1 MMSCIGRFMDIK
13 DFKSGCF
20 KQGYKYQY
28 FLPEK
33 VNHSFSWQDS
43 SINALLEEAS
53 LHLGELNSF
62 SSLVPD
68 LDRFIIM
75 HIFKEAV
82 VSNRI
87 EGTRTNI
94 EEAFNEQNNLDP
106 EKRDDWQEVHNYVQ
120 AMNSALNEL
129 NTLPLSNRLIKNTHR
144 ILLSKGRGEHKTPGE
159 FRVSQNWLGGATLT
173 DAVFVPPSHEHLP
186 ELLSDLEMFLNNDTI
201 KIPHLVRI
209 AIAHYQFETIHP
221 FLDGNGRIGR
231 LLITLY
237 LVHSKV
243 LQQPLLYL
251 SDFFE
256 KHKAL
261 YYDNLTLVR
270 TKNDI
275 TQWIKFFLAGVSE
288 TAQNAAH
295 TLKHIIDLRRDYEKT
310 ILNNFG
316 KRTAIGVD
324 LLNLLF
330 SKPIVTSAT
339 VQEALNLSAKAAN
352 SLLSAFTE
360 AAILKES
367 TGYRR
372 NRTFIFDEYIRLF

>member
-1 MMSCIGRFMDIK
+1 
-13 DFKSGCF
+13 
-20 KQGYKYQY
+20 
-28 FLPEK
+28 
-33 VNHSFSWQDS
+33 
-43 SINALLEEAS
+43 
-53 LHLGELNSF
+53 
-62 SSLVPD
+62 
-68 LDRFIIM
+68 
-75 HIFKEAV
+75 
-82 VSNRI
+82 
-87 EGTRTNI
+87 
-94 EEAFNEQNNLDP
+94 
-106 EKRDDWQEVHNYVQ
+106 
-120 AMNSALNEL
+120 MNSALNEL

-186 ELLSDLEMFLNNDTI
+186 ELLSDLEMFLNNNTI

-237 LVHSKV
+237 LVYSKV

-275 TQWIKFFLAGVSE
+275 TQWIKFFLTGVSE
-288 TAQNAAH
+288 TAQNAAN

-330 SKPIVTSAT
+330 SKPIVSSTT
-339 VQEALNLSAKAAN
+339 VQEALNLSAKTAN
-352 SLLSAFTE
+352 SLLRAFTE

>member
-1 MMSCIGRFMDIK
+1 MDIK
-13 DFKSGCF
+13 DFKSGCL

-28 FLPEK
+28 FLPEMI
-33 VNHSFSWQDS
+33 NHDFSWQDS

-94 EEAFNEQNNLDP
+94 EEALSEQNNIDP

-186 ELLSDLEMFLNNDTI
+186 ELLSDLEMFLNNNTI

-237 LVHSKV
+237 LVYSKV

-275 TQWIKFFLAGVSE
+275 TQWIKFFLTGVSE
-288 TAQNAAH
+288 TAQNAAN

-330 SKPIVTSAT
+330 SKPIVSSTT
-339 VQEALNLSAKAAN
+339 VQEALNLSAKTAN
-352 SLLSAFTE
+352 SLLRAFTE